1 MAEQIEILRRALTE
15 PVINTIT
22 ELERKHWEGRLVL
35 QFRAGTVKSVETREI
50 KSIDRRDR

>member
-22 ELERKHWEGRLVL
+22 DIERKHWEGRLVL
-35 QFRAGTVKSVETREI
+35 QFKAGNVKSIETREV
-50 KSIDRRDR
+50 KQVDRRDR

>member
-22 ELERKHWEGRLVL
+22 DIERKHWEGRLVL
-35 QFRAGTVKSVETREI
+35 QFKGGNVKSVETREV
-50 KSIDRRDR
+50 KQVDRRDR